1 MAIKI
6 IKDGK
11 MTKFKKTCPDCGCE
25 FEYEASDLSAD
36 CGVCLTTYPPKY
48 NTYVACPCCGKRI
61 HHGTT
66 EAAGLTTASP
76 KIYYTDTSMQY
87 AHDCDGCPN
96 RPDPSKITVGDT
108 PCTWCKKWQPYCVS
122 DGTACTSVSYTVD
135 PKDLWATTHTA
146 DSYDISD
153 FTVDYATMR

>member
-11 MTKFKKTCPDCGCE
+11 MTKFRKTCPDCGCE
-25 FEYEASDLSAD
+25 FEYEASDLSMD

-48 NTYVACPCCGKRI
+48 NTYVVCPCCGKRI

-66 EAAGLTTASP
+66 EAAGLTIASP
-76 KIYYTDTSMQY
+76 KIYHTDTSMQY
-87 AHDCDGCPN
+87 AHDCDKCPN
-96 RPDPSKITVGDT
+96 RPDPNKITVGDT
-108 PCTWCKKWQPYCVS
+108 PCDWCKKRQPYCLS
-122 DGTACTSVSYTVD
+122 GTVNCASESYTVD
-135 PKDLWATTHTA
+135 LKDLWATTRTT

-153 FTVDYATMR
+153 FTVDYATIQ